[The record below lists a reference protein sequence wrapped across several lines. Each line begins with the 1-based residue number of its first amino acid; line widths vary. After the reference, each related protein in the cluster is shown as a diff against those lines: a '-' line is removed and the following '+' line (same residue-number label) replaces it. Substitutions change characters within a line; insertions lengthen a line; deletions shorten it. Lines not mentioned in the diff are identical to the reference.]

1 MGDDATVSGS
11 TAERAADVLRG
22 RITEGS
28 LKPGTRLSEESL
40 VGDLQVSRNTLRE
53 GFRLLSHEGLLVHVL
68 HRGVFVPELS
78 EDDVVDLYRLRRT
91 IECTVVRELTNLDP
105 VRLRPLYAAVE
116 RAEAAAVRKR
126 WMDVGTANM
135 DFHRTLV
142 ALAGSRRVD
151 ELVHRLLAEVRLAFH
166 AVDSPRRLYEPY
178 IARNRQ
184 LADLLSAGKTDK
196 AADELAHYLHDSES
210 QLIDACRA
218 DT

>member
-1 MGDDATVSGS
+1 MRDDATVSRS
-11 TAERAADVLRG
+11 TAERAADVLRR
-22 RITEGS
+22 RITEGA
-28 LKPGTRLSEESL
+28 LKPGTRLSEESM

-68 HRGVFVPELS
+68 HRGVFVRELT
-78 EDDVVDLYRLRRT
+78 EADVVDLYRLRRT
-91 IECTVVRELTNLDP
+91 IECTVLRELTNLGP
-105 VRLRPLYAAVE
+105 GRLRPLYTAVE
-116 RAEAAAVRKR
+116 RAEAAAGRRR

-151 ELVHRLLAEVRLAFH
+151 DLVRRLLAEVRLAFH
-166 AVDSPRRLYEPY
+166 AVDNPRRLYEPY

-184 LADLLSAGKTDK
+184 LADLLSAGKPDK
-196 AADELAHYLHDSES
+196 AADELAHYLHDSEQ